1 MKQKIWPILL
11 LALLLFI
18 PLGFIQNQINY
29 ETIAYD
35 LQTNLLLMPGEAGD
49 MVLAGFKGI
58 AADLLWIN
66 VENYWHTGQH
76 FKMIPLFNMVTYL
89 QPHWILAWSLGGWHM
104 AYNVAAD
111 VKTVQGKYY
120 WYQQGVQ
127 YLKRGVSYNPNKYD
141 LYFELG
147 WTYYN
152 KGLDY
157 SNSVRFLKQ
166 AVMYPCPSYVRDVLA
181 HAYEKNGE
189 INKAM
194 EEWQKLLKTDF
205 KGVAKRM
212 IYDLKTR
219 GWATP

>member
-11 LALLLFI
+11 IAILLFI

-29 ETIAYD
+29 ETVAD
-35 LQTNLLLMPGEAGD
+35 NLQTNLVLMPGEAGD

-66 VENYWHTGQH
+66 VENYWHRGEH
-76 FKMIPLFNMVTYL
+76 FKMIPLFYMVTLL

-104 AYNVAAD
+104 AYNVPAG
-111 VKTVQGKYY
+111 VKNIQGKYY
-120 WYQQGVQ
+120 WYQQGIQ
-127 YLKRGVSYNPNKYD
+127 FLKKGVSYNSSRYD
-141 LYFELG
+141 LYFETG

-152 KGLDY
+152 KGEDY
-157 SNSVRFLKQ
+157 SNAVKYLKQ
-166 AVMYPCPSYVRDVLA
+166 AVIYPGPDYVKDVLA
-181 HAYEKNGE
+181 HAYEKDGH
-189 INKAM
+189 INQAIK
-194 EEWQKLLKTDF
+194 EWKKLLHTDF

-212 IYDLKTR
+212 IYDLNTR